1 MSLRFVPFDIT
12 FQFTL
17 PRGERQRLLIGYFTS
32 ERFNSRSRE
41 GSDGDKVIASA
52 CLEVV
57 SIHAPARGATLQA
70 SGAYPQFYVSIH
82 APARGATMVTLPTQ
96 TAEASFN
103 SRSREGSDAT
113 ATLDG
118 VAERVSIHAPARG
131 ATLQEI
137 SRTTG
142 RSMFQFTLPRG
153 ERLLVLKGFVIVPGF
168 QFTLPRGE
176 RRIWSPPPRLPP
188 RCFNSRSRE
197 GSDLYFFCS
206 VTQLISFQ
214 FTLPR
219 GERRSS
225 GRYTHSTSTVSIH
238 APARG
243 ATSACMG

>member
-1 MSLRFVPFDIT
+1 MFQFTLPRGERHVSLRFVPFDIT

-103 SRSREGSDAT
+103 SRSREGSD
-113 ATLDG
+113 
-118 VAERVSIHAPARG
+118 
-131 ATLQEI
+131 
-137 SRTTG
+137 RTQPPTYT
-142 RSMFQFTLPRG
+142 RLLRFQFTLPRG
-153 ERLLVLKGFVIVPGF
+153 ER
-168 QFTLPRGE
+168 
-176 RRIWSPPPRLPP
+176 P
-188 RCFNSRSRE
+188 RC
-197 GSDLYFFCS
+197 
-206 VTQLISFQ
+206 
-214 FTLPR
+214 LPLL
-219 GERRSS
+219 
-225 GRYTHSTSTVSIH
+225 
-238 APARG
+238 PA
-243 ATSACMG
+243 